1 MNRAEVTDLLTL
13 IEGFERRAF
22 PRGATD
28 AWLTIMA
35 DVEYPD
41 AAQAVVEHFDTPEP
55 LHAAVQPGPLK
66 RRAKVIAEV
75 RERAARRAIEPAP
88 VRTEPNEEYRAA
100 LAALAAKVGQTDRRV
115 RRPMRA
121 DASRPTSAD
130 SGITEEVRARYLR
143 ALDLANVA

>member
-35 DVEYPD
+35 GVEYPD
-41 AAQAVVEHFDTPEP
+41 EHFDTAEP
-55 LHAAVQPGPLK
+55 LKGAVQPGPIK
-66 RRAKVIAEV
+66 RRAVVIREV
-75 RERAARRAIEPAP
+75 RERAANRAIEPAS
-88 VRTEPNEEYRAA
+88 RRAEPNEEYRAA
-100 LAALAAKVGQTDRRV
+100 LAALAAKVGQVDRPV

-121 DASRPTSAD
+121 DATRPTAAD
-130 SGITEEVRARYLR
+130 SGITEEVRARALR
-143 ALDLANVA
+143 ALAHVA

>member
-28 AWLTIMA
+28 AWLTIFA
-35 DVEYPD
+35 GVEYPD
-41 AAQAVVEHFDTPEP
+41 AAQAVVEHFDTAEP
-55 LHAAVQPGPLK
+55 LKVAVQPGPIK
-66 RRAKVIAEV
+66 RRAVALREV

-100 LAALAAKVGQTDRRV
+100 LAALAAKMGQTDRPV

-121 DASRPTSAD
+121 DASRPTTAD
-130 SGITEEVRARYLR
+130 SEITEEVRARALR
-143 ALDLANVA
+143 ALAYVA

>member
-35 DVEYPD
+35 GVEYPD
-41 AAQAVVEHFDTPEP
+41 AAQAVVEHFDTAEP
-55 LHAAVQPGPLK
+55 LKGAVQPGPIK
-66 RRAKVIAEV
+66 RRAVVIREV
-75 RERAARRAIEPAP
+75 RERAANRAIEPAS
-88 VRTEPNEEYRAA
+88 RRAEPNEEYRAA
-100 LAALAAKVGQTDRRV
+100 LAALAAKVGQVDRPV

-121 DASRPTSAD
+121 DATRPTAAD
-130 SGITEEVRARYLR
+130 SEITEEVRVRALR
-143 ALDLANVA
+143 ALAHVA